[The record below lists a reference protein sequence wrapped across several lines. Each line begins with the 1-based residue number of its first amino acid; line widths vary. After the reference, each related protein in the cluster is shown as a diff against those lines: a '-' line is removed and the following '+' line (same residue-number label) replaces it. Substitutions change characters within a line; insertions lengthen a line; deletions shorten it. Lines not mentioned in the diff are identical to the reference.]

1 MDYKIKSE
9 DAFIDKSKN
18 KMLVAIMAALKNQ
31 LGKSECASD
40 LFRCIVRVSLHSTY
54 AALRELSTQEQV
66 ELLCKT
72 FLEELYGYEDFL
84 KQDAKK

>member
-31 LGKSECASD
+31 LGKSECAND
-40 LFRCIVRVSLHSTY
+40 VFRCILRIAFHSTY
-54 AALRELSTQEQV
+54 ASLKELPTQEQV